1 VSSYS
6 CVDDKVLFTL
16 LSLAGTI
23 AGGINKAGVD
33 FYNSLI
39 NEVLAKG
46 NPPPS
51 VQHPWIEAKRNLKFL

>member
-16 LSLAGTI
+16 LSSAGTI

-39 NEVLAKG
+39 NEVLARG
-46 NPPPS
+46 NLNPY
-51 VQHPWIEAKRNLKFL
+51 VQRPWIEAKHNFKFL